1 VNILANNKE
10 IVKGEEVTLEIEP
23 GMDIL
28 EVNKKLAHQNMQL
41 LREHNVKAI
50 DIMGSIGAGKTS
62 LIEKLVQ
69 ALKNK
74 YRIAVFKGDLTTTID
89 AERIGRH
96 GVKVVTI
103 NTGLECH
110 LDANVVSKAVERIS
124 LKDIDLLII
133 ENVGNLICPAEFP
146 LGTEKRVVVVS
157 VTEGPY
163 MVLKHPF
170 TFMTADVMAINKKD
184 LAEIMK
190 VDTEQLEKQ
199 AKEIKPNMKVA
210 VTNALTGEGVEEL
223 IKALEL

>member
-1 VNILANNKE
+1 MANSKE
-10 IVKGEEVTLEIEP
+10 IVKGEEVTLEIAP

-28 EVNKKLAHQNMQL
+28 EVNKKLAQKNMEL
-41 LREHNVKAI
+41 LREHNVRAI

-69 ALKNK
+69 ALKHK

-96 GVKVVTI
+96 GVQVLTI
-103 NTGLECH
+103 NTGRECH
-110 LDANVVSKAVERIS
+110 LDANVVARAVERIS
-124 LKDIDLLII
+124 LEDIDLLFI

-163 MVLKHPF
+163 MVIKHPF
-170 TFMTADVMAINKKD
+170 TFMNADVTVINKKD

-190 VDTEQLEKQ
+190 IDTEQLKKQ
-199 AKEIKPNMKVA
+199 VKEIKPDVKVA
-210 VTNALTGEGVEEL
+210 VTNALSGEGVEEL

>member
-1 VNILANNKE
+1 LANNKE
-10 IVKGEEVTLEIEP
+10 VVKGEEVTLEIEP
-23 GMDIL
+23 GTDIL
-28 EVNKKLAHQNMQL
+28 EVNKQLAKKNMEL
-41 LREHNVKAI
+41 LREHKVKAI

-110 LDANVVSKAVERIS
+110 LDANVVAKAVERIS
-124 LKDIDLLII
+124 LQDIDLLFI

-170 TFMTADVMAINKKD
+170 TFMTADVMVINKKD
-184 LAEIMK
+184 LAEVMK

-199 AKEIKPNMKVA
+199 VKEIKPDMKVA
-210 VTNALTGEGVEEL
+210 VTNALTGEGVEDL